1 MRTALIAILT
11 LFLASTAAAD
21 LIDPQTSASRI
32 LIPIAGETAGAF
44 GTHFRTDISLTN
56 FRDVE
61 QRVALRWL
69 PADRSGADVPLR
81 TITIGPRSGI
91 SSPDFVA
98 AVLGQTGL
106 GGILIF
112 GVDAQG
118 QFDDAAQL
126 HATSRIWTPE
136 PNVPNGTMSQAFP
149 AIVYEPA
156 TSRIK
161 WILGMRRSDQYRL
174 NVGLVNPHPTAMAF
188 RIRVITAQATVELR
202 DVILPPYSI
211 HQEGMAG
218 TVEPFQIII
227 EVNDT
232 NPPALMAWQAWA
244 SSIDN
249 VTGDAWSQMAFRA
262 PSLPATP

>member
-1 MRTALIAILT
+1 MRTVFTAVLAI
-11 LFLASTAAAD
+11 FLATAAAAD
-21 LIDPQTSASRI
+21 LITPQTSSSRI
-32 LIPIAGETAGAF
+32 LIPIAGETPGAF

-56 FRDVE
+56 FRDTE

-81 TITIGPRSGI
+81 FITINGRSGI
-91 SSPDFVA
+91 SSNDFVGQ
-98 AVLGQTGL
+98 VLGQSGL
-106 GGILIF
+106 GGILIY

-118 QFDDAAQL
+118 QFDENAQL

-156 TSRIK
+156 VSRIK
-161 WILGMRRSDQYRL
+161 WILGMRRSEQYRL
-174 NVGLVNPHPTAMAF
+174 NVGVVNPHATAMAF
-188 RIRVITAQATVELR
+188 RVRVITATGAVETR
-202 DVILPPYSI
+202 DLVLQPYSI
-211 HQEGMAG
+211 HQEGMGG
-218 TVEPFQIII
+218 TSEPFQIIV
-227 EVNDT
+227 ESAETDVT
-232 NPPALMAWQAWA
+232 AWQAWA

-262 PSLPATP
+262 PSAPATP

>member
-1 MRTALIAILT
+1 MRTALIALLT
-11 LFLASTAAAD
+11 IFLASTAAAD
-21 LIDPQTSASRI
+21 LVVPQTSASRI

-56 FRDVE
+56 FLDVE

-91 SSPDFVA
+91 SSADFVGS
-98 AVLGQTGL
+98 VLGQTGL

-118 QFDDAAQL
+118 QFDDDAQL

-149 AIVYEPA
+149 AIVYEP
-156 TSRIK
+156 TISRLR
-161 WILGMRRSDQYRL
+161 WILGMRRSEQYRL
-174 NVGLVNPHPTAMAF
+174 NVGLVNPHPNAMAF
-188 RIRVITAQATVELR
+188 RIRVITATGTVETR
-202 DVILPPYSI
+202 DLLLQPYSI
-211 HQEGMAG
+211 HQEGMPG
-218 TVEPFQIII
+218 TSEPFQIIV
-227 EVNDT
+227 ETTDT
-232 NPPALMAWQAWA
+232 TATAWQSWA

-262 PSLPATP
+262 PSVPATP

>member
-1 MRTALIAILT
+1 MRTALIAVLAF
-11 LFLASTAAAD
+11 FLATSASAD
-21 LIDPQTSASRI
+21 LIVPQTSASRL
-32 LIPIAGETAGAF
+32 LIPIAGETAGAN

-69 PADRSGADVPLR
+69 PADRSGVDVPLR
-81 TITIGPRSGI
+81 FVTINARSGI
-91 SSPDFVA
+91 SSNDFVGT
-98 AVLGQTGL
+98 VLGQTGL

-118 QFDDAAQL
+118 QFDDNAQL

-149 AIVYEPA
+149 AIVYEP
-156 TSRIK
+156 SIGRIK
-161 WILGMRRSDQYRL
+161 WILGMRRSEQYRL
-174 NVGLVNPHPTAMAF
+174 NVGIVNPHPTAMAF
-188 RIRVITAQATVELR
+188 RIRVLTAQATVETR
-202 DVILPPYSI
+202 DLILQPYSI

-218 TVEPFQIII
+218 NTEPFQIIV
-227 EVNDT
+227 ETTDT
-232 NPPALMAWQAWA
+232 SATAWQAWA

-249 VTGDAWSQMAFRA
+249 ITGDAWSQMAFRA
-262 PSLPATP
+262 PAVPAP

>member
-1 MRTALIAILT
+1 MRNAFVALVAILV
-11 LFLASTAAAD
+11 ATAASAD
-21 LIDPQTSASRI
+21 LIIPQTSAPRI
-32 LIPIAGETAGAF
+32 IIPIAGEAQGAF

-56 FRDVE
+56 FRDAD

-81 TITIGPRSGI
+81 TITINARSGI
-91 SSPDFVA
+91 SSADFVGN
-98 AVLGQTGL
+98 VLGQTGL
-106 GGILIF
+106 GGILIY

-118 QFDDAAQL
+118 QPDEDAQL

-136 PNVPNGTMSQAFP
+136 PNVPNGTMSQTFP
-149 AIVYEPA
+149 AIVHELA
-156 TSRIK
+156 IWRVK

-174 NVGLVNPHPTAMAF
+174 NVGLVNPHSTSMPF
-188 RIRVITAQATVELR
+188 RIRLITSGGALETR
-202 DVILPPYSI
+202 DVVLPPYSI

-218 TVEPFQIII
+218 TAEPVQIIL
-227 EVNDT
+227 EVNDN
-232 NPPALMAWQAWA
+232 NPPALMAWQGWA

-262 PSLPATP
+262 PSVAATP

>member
-1 MRTALIAILT
+1 MRTALIALLT
-11 LFLASTAAAD
+11 IFLATAASAD
-21 LIDPQTSASRI
+21 LIVPQTSASRI
-32 LIPIAGETAGAF
+32 LIPIAGETPGAF

-56 FRDVE
+56 FREVE

-81 TITIGPRSGI
+81 FITINGRSGI
-91 SSPDFVA
+91 SSNDFVGT
-98 AVLGQTGL
+98 VLGQTGL

-118 QFDDAAQL
+118 QFDDDAQL

-149 AIVYEPA
+149 AIVYEP
-156 TSRIK
+156 TISRIK
-161 WILGMRRSDQYRL
+161 WILGMRRSEQYRL
-174 NVGLVNPHPTAMAF
+174 NVGVVNPHPNAMAF
-188 RIRVITAQATVELR
+188 RIRVITANATVETR
-202 DVILPPYSI
+202 DLILQPYSI

-218 TVEPFQIII
+218 TAEPFQIIV
-227 EVNDT
+227 ETTETTAN
-232 NPPALMAWQAWA
+232 AWQSWA

-262 PSLPATP
+262 PSAPATP

>member
-1 MRTALIAILT
+1 MRTALIAVLAF
-11 LFLASTAAAD
+11 FLASSAAAD
-21 LIDPQTSASRI
+21 LIVPQTSASRL
-32 LIPIAGETAGAF
+32 LIPIAGETAGAN

-56 FRDVE
+56 FRDGE

-81 TITIGPRSGI
+81 FVTLNGRSGI
-91 SSPDFVA
+91 SSNDFVGS
-98 AVLGQTGL
+98 VLGQTGL
-106 GGILIF
+106 GGILIY

-118 QFDDAAQL
+118 QFDESAQL

-149 AIVYEPA
+149 AIVYEP
-156 TSRIK
+156 SIGRIK
-161 WILGMRRSDQYRL
+161 WILGMRRSEQYRL
-174 NVGLVNPHPTAMAF
+174 NVGLVNPHSTAMAF

-202 DVILPPYSI
+202 DVVLQPYSI

-218 TVEPFQIII
+218 TIEPFQIII

-232 NPPALMAWQAWA
+232 NPPSLLAWQSWA

-262 PSLPATP
+262 PSAPAP

>member
-1 MRTALIAILT
+1 MRNALLAVLAI
-11 LFLASTAAAD
+11 FLATTASAD
-21 LIDPQTSASRI
+21 LIVPQTSASRI
-32 LIPIAGETAGAF
+32 IIPIAGEAAGAN

-69 PADRSGADVPLR
+69 PADRSGADIPLR
-81 TITIGPRSGI
+81 FVTINPRSGI
-91 SSPDFVA
+91 SSNDFVGT
-98 AVLGQTGL
+98 VLGQSGL

-118 QFDDAAQL
+118 QFDDDAQL

-156 TSRIK
+156 VSRIK
-161 WILGMRRSDQYRL
+161 WILGMRRSEQYRL
-174 NVGLVNPHPTAMAF
+174 NVGVVNPHPTAMAF
-188 RIRVITAQATVELR
+188 RIRVITAQATVETR
-202 DVILPPYSI
+202 DLILQPYSI
-211 HQEGMAG
+211 HQEGMPG
-218 TVEPFQIII
+218 TSEPFQILV
-227 EVNDT
+227 ETTDT
-232 NPPALMAWQAWA
+232 TLTAWQAWA

-262 PSLPATP
+262 PSGPATP